1 MMKEEFDDVESRLKA
16 VKFRPAPPGLR
27 ETILAVA
34 RKRKE
39 ATAWT
44 TPLLRACLAA
54 CGGILVAVLALDAL
68 AAQSQSNRILAL
80 LNGAGATPSSFEA
93 RWAPIAD
100 DLQGVLESAEIEWG
114 KRLMASR
121 EKTKAY
127 DRADT
132 LKYLLQE
139 DSNASAMAK
148 DLD

>member
-1 MMKEEFDDVESRLKA
+1 MMKKEFDDVESRLKA

-27 ETILAVA
+27 ETILGAA
-34 RKRKE
+34 RKRKK
-39 ATAWT
+39 AAAWT

-68 AAQSQSNRILAL
+68 AARSQLSHILAL
-80 LNGAGATPSSFEA
+80 FDGAGEPPSNFEA
-93 RWAPIAD
+93 KWALLAE
-100 DLQGVLESAEIEWG
+100 DLQGVLESAEIARE
-114 KRLMASR
+114 KRLMVSR
-121 EKTKAY
+121 EKMKAY

-139 DSNASAMAK
+139 DRNASAMAK